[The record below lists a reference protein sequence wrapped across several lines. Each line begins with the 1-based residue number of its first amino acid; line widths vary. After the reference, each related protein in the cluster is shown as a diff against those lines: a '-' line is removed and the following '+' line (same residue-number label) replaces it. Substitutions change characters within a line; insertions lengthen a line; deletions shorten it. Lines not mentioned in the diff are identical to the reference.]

1 MNHPVAL
8 TVYNRPEHTARVLD
22 ALRKYDIQ
30 SLYIFS
36 DGAKIPTN
44 DHGSGA
50 KTVNDHTA
58 VRDVRALITSI
69 DWTAPELVFLRDGN
83 LGLARSMVA
92 AVDHV
97 LAEHETVIV
106 LEDDCV
112 PGPYFLTF
120 MDECLGRYRDDSSVL
135 GVTGYTVPVP
145 GAVLDSYAY
154 DCYSFPRIG
163 SWGWA
168 TWRERWQSYERDVPT
183 AYERAKRCGGNLTA
197 GGKDIPGLIECSIA
211 GQLDAWTPGWLL
223 ANALTRTYYI
233 YPTVSHIT
241 NIGYD
246 GSGVHCGKS
255 NRYDTPIAKTRPTRF
270 PARAPKPDRRI
281 VENFKRYY

>member
-1 MNHPVAL
+1 MTHPVVL
-8 TVYNRPEHTARVLD
+8 TVYNRPEHTARVLG
-22 ALRKYDIQ
+22 ALRKYNIQ

-36 DGAKIPTN
+36 DGAKT
-44 DHGSGA
+44 A
-50 KTVNDHTA
+50 NDHTV

-69 DWTAPELVFLRDGN
+69 DWTVPELVFLRDGN
-83 LGLARSMVA
+83 LGLAHSMVA

-112 PGPYFLTF
+112 PGPYFFTF
-120 MDECLGRYRDDSSVL
+120 ITECLDRYRDDGSVL

-145 GAVLDSYAY
+145 RTILDSYPY

-168 TWRERWQSYERDVPT
+168 TWRERWQSYERDVPA
-183 AYERAKRCGGNLTA
+183 AYERAKRCSGNLTA
-197 GGKDIPGLIECSIA
+197 GGKDIPGLIERSIA

-223 ANALTRTYYI
+223 ANALTRTYCI

-241 NIGYD
+241 NTGWYD

-255 NRYDTPIAKTRPTRF
+255 NHYDTPIAKTRPTRF